1 MWYSND
7 MTKILILCR
16 RDDRIEYDRRES
28 MLAAMKDVTSK
39 AEYFG
44 ADFEDLL
51 FTYDGEKLTIID
63 TVSGTDISD
72 YDALFLIGWFKSK
85 ILDDVARAVTR
96 YAHAHGVP
104 FTNSEAYH
112 GRSFSKLS
120 QLVVAVLQGVKTTR
134 FVFSLDPSILRKA
147 IDEASFGSQYILKA
161 VVASRGNDNYL
172 ITDQSQLSVIDE
184 VRDVPAYF
192 VAQDYI
198 PNDGDYRVLVMGGK
212 VRRVIHRQ
220 AGEGTHLNNTSKGA
234 AANLVSV
241 ESLPLAVL
249 EDSINLARIFRRE
262 VTGIDMMMH
271 SSTGEYYFLEANN
284 MPQLA
289 TGSYVSEKMTALD
302 EFLNELAN
310 GNSVRY
316 MD

>member
-1 MWYSND
+1 MN
-7 MTKILILCR
+7 KILILCR
-16 RDDRIEYDRRES
+16 RDDRTEYDQRAS
-28 MLAAMKDVTSK
+28 MLAAMKDVDSK
-39 AEYFG
+39 VEYYS

-51 FTYDGEKLTIID
+51 FTYDGEKLCITD
-63 TVSGTDISD
+63 TVSGTDIVD

-85 ILDDVARAVTR
+85 ILEDVARAVVR
-96 YAHAHGVP
+96 YAHAHGIP

-120 QLVVAVLQGVKTTR
+120 QLVVAVLQGVRTTR
-134 FVFSLDPSILRKA
+134 FVFSMDSTILRKA
-147 IDEASFGSQYILKA
+147 IDDASFGSQYILKA

-172 ITDQSQLSVIDE
+172 VTDSSQLSVIDE
-184 VRDVPAYF
+184 ERDMPAYF
-192 VAQDYI
+192 VAQDFI

-212 VRRVIHRQ
+212 VRRVIHRL
-220 AGEGTHLNNTSKGA
+220 ANEGTHLNNTSKGGT
-234 AANLVSV
+234 ANLLPID
-241 ESLPLAVL
+241 SLPLSVL

-271 SSTGEYYFLEANN
+271 RQTGEYYFLEANN

-289 TGSYVSEKMTALD
+289 TGSYVNEKMTSLD
-302 EFLNELAN
+302 EFLSELAD
-310 GNSVRY
+310 GTAVRY